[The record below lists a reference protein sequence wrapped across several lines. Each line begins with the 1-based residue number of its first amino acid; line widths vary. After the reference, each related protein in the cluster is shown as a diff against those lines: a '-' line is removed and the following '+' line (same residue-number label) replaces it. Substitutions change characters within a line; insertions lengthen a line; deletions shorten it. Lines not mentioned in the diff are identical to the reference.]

1 MSGLEIAA
9 AVIIGIIGLAAL
21 AVAVYS
27 AVMLFIRKLWSYN
40 DRPWEDLHDD
50 IHAAA
55 ASFQHSPPNQP
66 YLGYQPGP
74 VLRQRDYQLIGE
86 AAEAAKKQDEAD
98 KTDEA
103 AKRREGERRG
113 AGQTRGRGASR

>member
-9 AVIIGIIGLAAL
+9 AAISGIIGAAAL
-21 AVAVYS
+21 AVAAYS
-27 AVMLFIRKLWSYN
+27 AAMLFIRNLWSYN

-50 IHAAA
+50 VHAAV
-55 ASFQHSPPNQP
+55 ASFQHSPPGQP
-66 YLGYQPGP
+66 YLGFQPGP

-98 KTDEA
+98 KA
-103 AKRREGERRG
+103 AERRD
-113 AGQTRGRGASR
+113 ARRRITGQTRSRDASE

>member
-21 AVAVYS
+21 AVAAYS

-55 ASFQHSPPNQP
+55 ASFQQSPPNQP

-86 AAEAAKKQDEAD
+86 AAEAAKKQDEAV
-98 KTDEA
+98 
-103 AKRREGERRG
+103 KRRDGERRD
-113 AGQTRGRGASR
+113 AGRTRGRGASE